1 MKFIC
6 TRNILLNAIRNL
18 LSLTSNRSTLPILAH
33 ALLETTPAGLKVLGT
48 DLETGFQGSYDV
60 TVQKPGRVTVNARAL
75 CDVIKEL
82 DPEHPITWQA
92 DEKHVIK
99 LVSGN
104 SRFTLHGMSAQDYPQ
119 LPAFDEPAQF
129 SIPST
134 ALLTCLQ
141 QVLPAVPDQDQR
153 FVLQSVLITINT
165 QPTQES
171 PAIELVG
178 TDGHRLVIAESDAGT
193 WATSAPQQFTPLIPK
208 KAAQLLATLL
218 AQEDTLDVPIA
229 VSKKLFCV
237 TVKNVI
243 LTSRLVEGTYPNYQQ
258 VIPALNGARMEI
270 DRDLFEEALHRVA
283 VVSHD
288 QTQAVRLA
296 LTPDTLTI
304 HAQNAAVGEGTESIP
319 AVVADKEFKAGFN
332 ARYLLDALR
341 TCPGKRLQL
350 HMKEPLSP
358 CVLVC
363 PGGQSGWKHVIMPV
377 R

>member
-6 TRNILLNAIRNL
+6 TRNILLSAIRNL
-18 LSLTSNRSTLPILAH
+18 LSLTSNRSTLPILAN

-48 DLETGFQGSYDV
+48 DLETGFQGTYDV

-104 SRFTLHGMSAQDYPQ
+104 SRFTLHGLSAHDYPQ
-119 LPAFDEPAQF
+119 LPAFDEPAQV

-153 FVLQSVLITINT
+153 FVLQSVLITIST

-193 WATSAPQQFTPLIPK
+193 WTTSAPQQLTALIPK
-208 KAAQLLATLL
+208 KAAQLLAALL
-218 AQEDTLDVPIA
+218 AQEDTLNVPIA
-229 VSKKLFCV
+229 ISKKLFCV

-243 LTSRLVEGTYPNYQQ
+243 LTSRLIEGTYPNYQQ
-258 VIPALNGARMEI
+258 VIPVLNGARMEI
-270 DRDLFEEALHRVA
+270 DREIFEEALHRVA
-283 VVSHD
+283 VVSRD
-288 QTQAVRLA
+288 QSQTVRLA

-304 HAQNAAVGEGTESIP
+304 DAQSADVGEGTESIP
-319 AVVADKEFKAGFN
+319 AVVAGKEFKTGFN

-350 HMKEPLSP
+350 HMKEPVSP
-358 CVLVC
+358 CLIVS
-363 PGGQSGWKHVIMPV
+363 PDSHNRWKHVIMPV

>member
-1 MKFIC
+1 MKFMC
-6 TRNILLNAIRNL
+6 TRNILLSAIRNL
-18 LSLTSNRSTLPILAH
+18 LSLTSIRSTLPILAN
-33 ALLETTPAGLKVLGT
+33 ALLETTPTGLKVLGT
-48 DLETGFQGSYDV
+48 DLETGFQGVYDG

-75 CDVIKEL
+75 GDVLKEL

-92 DEKHVIK
+92 DDKHVVK
-99 LVSGN
+99 LASGN
-104 SRFTLHGMSAQDYPQ
+104 SRFTLHGLPADDYPQ

-134 ALLTCLQ
+134 DFLTCLQ

-153 FVLQSVLITINT
+153 FVLQSVLISISAH
-165 QPTQES
+165 ES

-178 TDGHRLVIAESDAGT
+178 TDGHRLVISESRAGR
-193 WATSAPQQFTPLIPK
+193 WVTSPPQQFNALIPK

-218 AQEDTLDVPIA
+218 AQDDTLDVPIA
-229 VSKKLFCV
+229 ISKKLFCV

-258 VIPALNGARMEI
+258 VIPILNGARMEI
-270 DRDLFEEALHRVA
+270 DREIFEEALHRVA
-283 VVSHD
+283 IISRD

-304 HAQNAAVGEGTESIP
+304 HAQNADVGEGTESIP
-319 AVVADKEFKAGFN
+319 AVIADKEFKAGFN

-358 CVLVC
+358 CVIVC
-363 PGGQSGWKHVIMPV
+363 PDGQSGWKHVIMPV

>member
-1 MKFIC
+1 MKFTC
-6 TRNILLNAIRNL
+6 ARNIMLSAIRNL
-18 LSLTSNRSTLPILAH
+18 LSLTSSRSTLPILAH
-33 ALLETTPAGLKVLGT
+33 ALLETTPTGLRILGT

-60 TVQKPGRVTVNARAL
+60 TMQKPGRVTVNARAL

-104 SRFTLHGMSAQDYPQ
+104 SRFTLHGMSADDYPQ

-129 SIPST
+129 SIPSS
-134 ALLTCLQ
+134 ALLNCLQ

-153 FVLQSVLITINT
+153 FVLQSVLITMK
-165 QPTQES
+165 PPDPPS
-171 PAIELVG
+171 IEVVG
-178 TDGHRLVIAESDAGT
+178 TDGHRLVIAESEAGRWT
-193 WATSAPQQFTPLIPK
+193 TSAPQTLTALIPK
-208 KAAQLLATLL
+208 KAAQLLASLL
-218 AQEDTLDVPIA
+218 AQEDTLDIPIA
-229 VSKKLFCV
+229 ISKKLFCV

-243 LTSRLVEGTYPNYQQ
+243 LTSRLIEGTYPNYQQ
-258 VIPALNGARMEI
+258 VIPVLNGARMEI
-270 DRDLFEEALHRVA
+270 DREIFEEALHRVA
-283 VVSHD
+283 VVSRD

-304 HAQNAAVGEGTESIP
+304 HAQSADVGEGTESIP
-319 AVVADKEFKAGFN
+319 AVVASKEFKTGFN

-350 HMKEPLSP
+350 HMKEPVSP
-358 CVLVC
+358 CLIVS
-363 PGGQSGWKHVIMPV
+363 PDSHSRWKHVIMPV

>member
-1 MKFIC
+1 MKFTC
-6 TRNILLNAIRNL
+6 ARNIMLSAIRNL
-18 LSLTSNRSTLPILAH
+18 LSLTSSRSTLPILAH
-33 ALLETTPAGLKVLGT
+33 ALLETTPAGLRVLGT

-104 SRFTLHGMSAQDYPQ
+104 SRFTLHGMSADDYPQ

-129 SIPST
+129 SISSS
-134 ALLTCLQ
+134 ALLTCLK

-153 FVLQSVLITINT
+153 FVLQSVLITMK
-165 QPTQES
+165 PPDPPS
-171 PAIELVG
+171 IEVVG

-193 WATSAPQQFTPLIPK
+193 WTTFAPQQLTALIPK
-208 KAAQLLATLL
+208 KAAQLLAALL

-229 VSKKLFCV
+229 ISKKLFCV

-243 LTSRLVEGTYPNYQQ
+243 LTSRLIEGTYPNYQQ
-258 VIPALNGARMEI
+258 VIPVLNGARMEI
-270 DRDLFEEALHRVA
+270 DREIFEGALHRVA
-283 VVSHD
+283 VVSRD

-304 HAQNAAVGEGTESIP
+304 HAQSADVGEGTESIP
-319 AVVADKEFKAGFN
+319 AVVASKEFKTGFN

-350 HMKEPLSP
+350 HMKEPVSP
-358 CVLVC
+358 CLIVS
-363 PGGQSGWKHVIMPV
+363 PDSHSRWKHVIMPV

>member
-18 LSLTSNRSTLPILAH
+18 LGLTSNRSTLPILAH
-33 ALLETTPAGLKVLGT
+33 ALLETTPAGLTVLGT
-48 DLETGFQGSYDV
+48 DLETGFQGTYDV
-60 TVQKPGRVTVNARAL
+60 TVQKPGRVTVSARAL

-129 SIPST
+129 SIPSS

-153 FVLQSVLITINT
+153 FVLQSVLITMK
-165 QPTQES
+165 PPDPPS
-171 PAIELVG
+171 IEVVG

-193 WATSAPQQFTPLIPK
+193 WTTSAPQPLNALIPK
-208 KAAQLLATLL
+208 KAAQLLAALL

-229 VSKKLFCV
+229 ISKKLFCV

-243 LTSRLVEGTYPNYQQ
+243 LTSRLIEGTYPNYQQ
-258 VIPALNGARMEI
+258 IIPVLNGARMEI
-270 DRDLFEEALHRVA
+270 DREIFEEALHRVA
-283 VVSHD
+283 VISRD

-304 HAQNAAVGEGTESIP
+304 HAQWGKERKVSRRSSP
-319 AVVADKEFKAGFN
+319 ARNSKPASTPATCWMRSGHAQASAFN
-332 ARYLLDALR
+332 Y
-341 TCPGKRLQL
+341 
-350 HMKEPLSP
+350 
-358 CVLVC
+358 
-363 PGGQSGWKHVIMPV
+363 I
-377 R
+377 

>member
-1 MKFIC
+1 MNFIC
-6 TRNILLNAIRNL
+6 TRTILLSAIRNL
-18 LSLTSNRSTLPILAH
+18 LSLTSSRSTLPILAN

-48 DLETGFQGSYDV
+48 DLETGFQGTYDV

-75 CDVIKEL
+75 SDVIKEL

-129 SIPST
+129 SIPSS

-153 FVLQSVLITINT
+153 FVLQSVLITIRT
-165 QPTQES
+165 PDS
-171 PAIELVG
+171 PSIEVVG

-193 WATSAPQQFTPLIPK
+193 WTTSAPQQLNALIPK
-208 KAAQLLATLL
+208 KAAQLLAALL
-218 AQEDTLDVPIA
+218 AQEGTFDVPIA
-229 VSKKLFCV
+229 ISKKLFCV

-243 LTSRLVEGTYPNYQQ
+243 LTSRLIEGTYPNYQQ
-258 VIPALNGARMEI
+258 VIPVLNGARMEI
-270 DRDLFEEALHRVA
+270 DREIFEEALHRVA
-283 VVSHD
+283 VVSRD

-304 HAQNAAVGEGTESIP
+304 HAQSADVGEGTESIP
-319 AVVADKEFKAGFN
+319 AVVAGKEFKTGFN

-350 HMKEPLSP
+350 HMKEPVSP
-358 CVLVC
+358 CLIVS
-363 PGGQSGWKHVIMPV
+363 PDSHSRWKHVIMPV

>member
-6 TRNILLNAIRNL
+6 IRNILLNAIRNL
-18 LSLTSNRSTLPILAH
+18 LGLTSNRSTLPILAN

-48 DLETGFQGSYDV
+48 DLETGFQGTYDV
-60 TVQKPGRVTVNARAL
+60 TVQKPGRVTVSARAL
-75 CDVIKEL
+75 SDVIKEL

-129 SIPST
+129 SIPSS

-153 FVLQSVLITINT
+153 FVLQSVLITMK
-165 QPTQES
+165 PPDPPS
-171 PAIELVG
+171 IEVVG

-193 WATSAPQQFTPLIPK
+193 WTTSAPQPLNALIPK

-229 VSKKLFCV
+229 ISKKLFCV

-243 LTSRLVEGTYPNYQQ
+243 LTSRLIEGTYPNYQQ
-258 VIPALNGARMEI
+258 VIPVLNGARMEI
-270 DRDLFEEALHRVA
+270 DREMFEEALHRVA
-283 VVSHD
+283 VIARD

-304 HAQNAAVGEGTESIP
+304 HAQSADVGEGTESIP
-319 AVVADKEFKAGFN
+319 AVVAGKEFKTGFN

-350 HMKEPLSP
+350 HMKEPVSP
-358 CVLVC
+358 CLIVS
-363 PGGQSGWKHVIMPV
+363 PDSHNRWKHVIMPV

>member
-6 TRNILLNAIRNL
+6 TRNILLSAIRNL
-18 LSLTSNRSTLPILAH
+18 LSLTSNRSTLPILAN
-33 ALLETTPAGLKVLGT
+33 ALLEAAPTGLTVLGT

-60 TVQKPGRVTVNARAL
+60 TVQKPERVTVNARAL

-104 SRFTLHGMSAQDYPQ
+104 SRFTLHGMSADDYPQ

-129 SIPST
+129 SIPSP

-141 QVLPAVPDQDQR
+141 QVLPAVSDQDQR
-153 FVLQSVLITINT
+153 FVLQSVLITIST

-171 PAIELVG
+171 PALELVG

-193 WATSAPQQFTPLIPK
+193 WTTSAPQPLNALIPK

-218 AQEDTLDVPIA
+218 AQEDTLAIPIA
-229 VSKKLFCV
+229 FSKKLFCV
-237 TVKNVI
+237 TVKNLI
-243 LTSRLVEGTYPNYQQ
+243 LTSRLIEGTYPNYQQ
-258 VIPALNGARMEI
+258 VIPVLNGARMEI
-270 DRDLFEEALHRVA
+270 DRDIFEEALHRVA
-283 VVSHD
+283 VVSRD

-304 HAQNAAVGEGTESIP
+304 HAQNADVGEGTESIP

-341 TCPGKRLQL
+341 TCPGGRLQL

>member
-1 MKFIC
+1 MKFTC
-6 TRNILLNAIRNL
+6 ARNILLNAIRNL
-18 LSLTSNRSTLPILAH
+18 LSLTSNRSTLPILAN
-33 ALLETTPAGLKVLGT
+33 ALLETTPAGLTVLGT
-48 DLETGFQGSYDV
+48 DLETGFQGTYDV
-60 TVQKPGRVTVNARAL
+60 TVQKPGRVTVSARAL

-129 SIPST
+129 SIPSS

-153 FVLQSVLITINT
+153 FVLQSVLITMK
-165 QPTQES
+165 PPDS
-171 PAIELVG
+171 PSIEIVG

-193 WATSAPQQFTPLIPK
+193 WTTSAPQQLNALIPK
-208 KAAQLLATLL
+208 KAAQLLAALL
-218 AQEDTLDVPIA
+218 AQEDSLDVPIA
-229 VSKKLFCV
+229 ISKKLFCV

-243 LTSRLVEGTYPNYQQ
+243 LTSRLIEGTYPNYQQ
-258 VIPALNGARMEI
+258 VIPVLNGARMEI
-270 DRDLFEEALHRVA
+270 DREIFEEALHRVA
-283 VVSHD
+283 VVSRD

-304 HAQNAAVGEGTESIP
+304 HAQNADVGEGTESIP
-319 AVVADKEFKAGFN
+319 AVVAGKEFKTGFN

-350 HMKEPLSP
+350 HMKEPVSP
-358 CVLVC
+358 CLIVS
-363 PGGQSGWKHVIMPV
+363 PDSHSRWKHVIMPV

>member
-1 MKFIC
+1 MKFMC
-6 TRNILLNAIRNL
+6 TRNILLSAIRNL
-18 LSLTSNRSTLPILAH
+18 LSLTSTRSTLPILAN
-33 ALLETTPAGLKVLGT
+33 ALLEATPTGLKVLGT
-48 DLETGFQGSYDV
+48 DLETGFQGVYDA

-75 CDVIKEL
+75 GDVLKEL

-92 DEKHVIK
+92 DGKHVIK

-104 SRFTLHGMSAQDYPQ
+104 SHFTLHGLPADDYPR

-134 ALLTCLQ
+134 DLLTCLQ

-153 FVLQSVLITINT
+153 FVLQSVLIIISAY
-165 QPTQES
+165 ES
-171 PAIELVG
+171 PAIELIG
-178 TDGHRLVIAESDAGT
+178 TDGHRLVIAESRAGR
-193 WATSAPQQFTPLIPK
+193 WVTSTPRQLEALIPK

-218 AQEDTLDVPIA
+218 AQQDTLHVPIA
-229 VSKKLFCV
+229 ISKKLLCV

-258 VIPALNGARMEI
+258 VIPSLNGARMEI
-270 DRDLFEEALHRVA
+270 DRAMFEEALHRVA
-283 VVSHD
+283 IISRD

-296 LTPDTLTI
+296 FTPDMLTI
-304 HAQNAAVGEGTESIP
+304 HAQNADVGEGTESIP
-319 AVVADKEFKAGFN
+319 AVIADKEFKAGFN

-341 TCPGKRLQL
+341 TCPGERLQL

-358 CVLVC
+358 CVLVS
-363 PGGQSGWKHVIMPV
+363 PDSQTNWKHIVMPV